1 VGGTSMS
8 GGSGSVVR
16 TVLGITIIGIMR
28 NALNIL
34 GITAYHQDIVVG
46 LLIIAAVSMDI
57 WNKRIKVREMSN
69 EKAYVG

>member
-1 VGGTSMS
+1 MS